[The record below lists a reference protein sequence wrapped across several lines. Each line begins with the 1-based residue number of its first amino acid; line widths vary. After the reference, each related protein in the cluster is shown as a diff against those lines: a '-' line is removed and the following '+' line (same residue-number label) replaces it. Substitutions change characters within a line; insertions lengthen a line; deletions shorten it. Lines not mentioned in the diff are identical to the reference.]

1 MLTYVAVAAVQDK
14 LLNGPFFLEVFFFFF
29 LDEIIGGIW

>member
-14 LLNGPFFLEVFFFFF
+14 LLNGPFLLEVFFFFF
-29 LDEIIGGIW
+29 R

>member
-14 LLNGPFFLEVFFFFF
+14 LLNGPFLLEVFFFF